1 MKDSKKHSL
10 WSRLKNT
17 NTVLIALIVTLL
29 IIIIDYINPTGKVK
43 VSLVIAIGIITTLIA
58 LWLVYTTNFYKL
70 IKLHSINTLDMLLIA
85 VSIITSSYDIYLFFM
100 NQGNTWKYKLT
111 LCVFII
117 TIISLIIRLIYVN
130 KLINNSQNTETVVD
144 LRDLYEGK
152 IKKTDR
158 LVILED
164 QAVNYDLLNRDMIVS
179 VLYDAIDTTYSSGT
193 YVIGLEGE
201 WGTGKT
207 TIANLVKY
215 RLDKNANICVVK
227 NFDFW
232 ATGSSLALLQSM
244 YDSLLRALNVDYN
257 SIRMNKLLKRT
268 SKFVINIPS
277 AGKIFNEI
285 INENIS
291 QDDVNQLHE
300 ELEELILNSNKKYVF
315 FVDDLDRASKSQVLF
330 LLKMLGTLF
339 SLPNLVFVLL
349 YDKTR
354 MKKIIEEKDEINPA
368 FEEKIINQEI
378 RVPKVSEE
386 VSNRVYKKS
395 LNEVAKI
402 YGISD
407 SELQHLEPA
416 IELIVK
422 QIESIR
428 ELKRI
433 INSVVSIAF
442 SKDNDLNKS
451 DSLLLEFIYF
461 EEPNLY
467 KLIKDNGLYFISQDF
482 TLEEQ
487 LLLGIQD
494 ETKNTNR
501 LKNFYDKELA
511 EYKKYIPLLE
521 EMFPYIK
528 SYYSHDR
535 YNLYP
540 GITTDKSKDGSRRK
554 QRRICSGYY
563 FDLYFSLT
571 RNDYLKINLQVK
583 KFVEEINMAITETEV
598 TRIYQKFVNSSEE
611 ELALKVA
618 DLRLYID
625 EINKDKT
632 IILCSL
638 LLGDVKKFSK
648 DGWLS
653 SRVQALFR
661 CKELLEN
668 STPKNV
674 AKMLRSFNRSYDL
687 VGNIDMLDG
696 YVKNIDWLHNLT
708 TKCWHEICQNI
719 LSDQA
724 DLYND
729 KNYED
734 DNAWGLYRYIKQQK
748 LPSKYISDYL
758 NSIISDKNVYR
769 ILFDA
774 MSKPIG
780 NRGFGYQLTKEYFDA
795 MDLAHVSKL
804 KSVLEKAIPGN
815 ISQKRVNDAYQKFIS
830 NDNKEAAYYSDPINP
845 NDL

>member
-1 MKDSKKHSL
+1 M
-10 WSRLKNT
+10 
-17 NTVLIALIVTLL
+17 
-29 IIIIDYINPTGKVK
+29 
-43 VSLVIAIGIITTLIA
+43 
-58 LWLVYTTNFYKL
+58 F
-70 IKLHSINTLDMLLIA
+70 
-85 VSIITSSYDIYLFFM
+85 
-100 NQGNTWKYKLT
+100 
-111 LCVFII
+111 
-117 TIISLIIRLIYVN
+117 
-130 KLINNSQNTETVVD
+130 
-144 LRDLYEGK
+144 
-152 IKKTDR
+152 
-158 LVILED
+158 
-164 QAVNYDLLNRDMIVS
+164 
-179 VLYDAIDTTYSSGT
+179 
-193 YVIGLEGE
+193 
-201 WGTGKT
+201 
-207 TIANLVKY
+207 NL
-215 RLDKNANICVVK
+215 
-227 NFDFW
+227 
-232 ATGSSLALLQSM
+232 LLQF
-244 YDSLLRALNVDYN
+244 
-257 SIRMNKLLKRT
+257 T
-268 SKFVINIPS
+268 
-277 AGKIFNEI
+277 
-285 INENIS
+285 
-291 QDDVNQLHE
+291 
-300 ELEELILNSNKKYVF
+300 SNKKYVF

-339 SLPNLVFVLL
+339 SLPNLAFVLL

-354 MKKIIEEKDEINPA
+354 MRKIIEEEDEINPA

-386 VSNRVYKKS
+386 VVNRVYRKS
-395 LNEVAKI
+395 LNEAAKV

-407 SELQHLEPA
+407 SELQDLETA
-416 IELIVK
+416 IDLIVK
-422 QIESIR
+422 QIKSIR
-428 ELKRI
+428 ELKRV

-442 SKDNDLNKS
+442 SKENDLNKS

-482 TLEEQ
+482 SLREQ
-487 LLLGIQD
+487 FLLGIQD

-521 EMFPYIK
+521 EMFPYVK
-528 SYYSHDR
+528 SYYSPNR
-535 YNLYP
+535 YNFSS
-540 GITTDKSKDGSRRK
+540 GITTDKSKDSSRRK
-554 QRRICSGYY
+554 QRRICSSHY

-611 ELALKVA
+611 ELALKIT

-625 EINKDKT
+625 GINKDKK

-638 LLGDVKKFSK
+638 LLSDVKNFSK
-648 DGWLS
+648 DGWPS

-719 LSDQA
+719 LSDQP

-774 MSKPIG
+774 ISKPMSDK
-780 NRGFGYQLTKEYFDA
+780 GFGYRLTKEYFDA
-795 MDLAHVSKL
+795 LDLAHVSKL
-804 KSVLEKAIPGN
+804 KLVLEKAVPGN
-815 ISQKRVNDAYQKFIS
+815 ISQKRVYDVYQKFIN
-830 NDNKEAAYYSDPINP
+830 NDNKEATYYSDPINP

>member
-1 MKDSKKHSL
+1 
-10 WSRLKNT
+10 
-17 NTVLIALIVTLL
+17 
-29 IIIIDYINPTGKVK
+29 
-43 VSLVIAIGIITTLIA
+43 
-58 LWLVYTTNFYKL
+58 
-70 IKLHSINTLDMLLIA
+70 
-85 VSIITSSYDIYLFFM
+85 
-100 NQGNTWKYKLT
+100 
-111 LCVFII
+111 
-117 TIISLIIRLIYVN
+117 
-130 KLINNSQNTETVVD
+130 
-144 LRDLYEGK
+144 
-152 IKKTDR
+152 
-158 LVILED
+158 
-164 QAVNYDLLNRDMIVS
+164 
-179 VLYDAIDTTYSSGT
+179 
-193 YVIGLEGE
+193 
-201 WGTGKT
+201 
-207 TIANLVKY
+207 
-215 RLDKNANICVVK
+215 
-227 NFDFW
+227 
-232 ATGSSLALLQSM
+232 
-244 YDSLLRALNVDYN
+244 
-257 SIRMNKLLKRT
+257 
-268 SKFVINIPS
+268 
-277 AGKIFNEI
+277 
-285 INENIS
+285 
-291 QDDVNQLHE
+291 
-300 ELEELILNSNKKYVF
+300 
-315 FVDDLDRASKSQVLF
+315 
-330 LLKMLGTLF
+330 MLGTLF

-354 MKKIIEEKDEINPA
+354 MKKIIEEKDEVNPA

-407 SELQHLEPA
+407 SELQDLEPA

-422 QIESIR
+422 QIGRIR

-501 LKNFYDKELA
+501 LKNFYDKELT

-521 EMFPYIK
+521 EMFPYVK

-535 YNLYP
+535 YNLYS

-571 RNDYLKINLQVK
+571 QNDYLKINLQVK

-598 TRIYQKFVNSSEE
+598 TRIYQKFVDSSKE

-687 VGNIDMLDG
+687 VGNIAMLDG

-708 TKCWHEICQNI
+708 TKCWHEICKNI

-780 NRGFGYQLTKEYFDA
+780 NRGFGYRLTKEYFDA

-804 KSVLEKAIPGN
+804 KLVLEKAIPGN

>member
-1 MKDSKKHSL
+1 MNNSKKHSF
-10 WSRLKNT
+10 WSKLKNT
-17 NTVLIALIVTLL
+17 NAVLIALIVTLL
-29 IIIIDYINPTGKVK
+29 IIIIDYINPTGRVK
-43 VSLVIAIGIITTLIA
+43 FSLVIAIGIITALIA
-58 LWLVYTTNFYKL
+58 LWLVYATNFYKL
-70 IKLHSINTLDMLLIA
+70 IKLRSINTLDMLLIA
-85 VSIITSSYDIYLFFM
+85 LSIITSIYDIYLFFM
-100 NQGNTWKYKLT
+100 NQRNTWKFRII

-117 TIISLIIRLIYVN
+117 TVISLITRLIYVN
-130 KLINNSQNTETVVD
+130 KAVNKSQNTETVLD

-152 IKKTDR
+152 IKKTDH
-158 LVILED
+158 LVVLED
-164 QAVNYDLLNRDMIVS
+164 QAVNYDLLNRDIIVS
-179 VLYDAIDTTYSSGT
+179 VLYDAIDTAYSSDA

-215 RLDKNANICVVK
+215 RLNKNKNICVVE

-232 ATGSSLALLQSM
+232 TTGSSAALLQSM
-244 YDSLLRALNVDYN
+244 YDSLLRALDIDYN

-268 SKFVINIPS
+268 SKFVINVPT
-277 AGKIFNEI
+277 AGKIFNEV

-291 QDDVNQLHE
+291 QDDVNQLYD
-300 ELEELILNSNKKYVF
+300 ELEELILNSDKKYVF

-339 SLPNLVFVLL
+339 NLPNLVFVLL

-354 MKKIIEEKDEINPA
+354 MKKIIEEENEINPA
-368 FEEKIINQEI
+368 FEEKIISQEI

-386 VSNRVYKKS
+386 VSNKVYKKI
-395 LNEVAKI
+395 LNELAKV
-402 YGISD
+402 YGIND
-407 SELQHLEPA
+407 SELQGIEPA
-416 IELIVK
+416 IELIIK
-422 QIESIR
+422 QIGSIR
-428 ELKRI
+428 KLKRT

-461 EEPNLY
+461 KEPNLY

-482 TLEEQ
+482 AISEQ
-487 LLLGIQD
+487 LLLGVQD
-494 ETKNTNR
+494 QTKNTKR
-501 LKNFYDKELA
+501 LKSFYDEKLTK
-511 EYKKYIPLLE
+511 YKKYIPLLE
-521 EMFPYIK
+521 EMFPYVK

-540 GITTDKSKDGSRRK
+540 SITADESKDGSRRK
-554 QRRICSGYY
+554 QRRICSSHY

-583 KFVEEINMAITETEV
+583 KFVEEINMAITETEII
-598 TRIYQKFVNSSEE
+598 RIYQKFVNSSEE

-638 LLGDVKKFSK
+638 LLSNIKEFSR
-648 DGWLS
+648 DGVPS

-719 LSDQA
+719 LSEQA

-734 DNAWGLYRYIKQQK
+734 DNAWGLYRYIEQQN
-748 LPSKYISDYL
+748 KYISDYL
-758 NSIISDKNVYR
+758 NTIISDKNVYR

-774 MSKPIG
+774 MIKSTG
-780 NRGFGYQLTKEYFDA
+780 DRGYGYKLAKEYFDIL
-795 MDLAHVSKL
+795 DLTHVSKL
-804 KSVLEKAIPGN
+804 KLILEKAVPGN
-815 ISQKRVNDAYQKFIS
+815 ISKQRVYDVYQKFIN
-830 NDNKEAAYYSDPINP
+830 NDNKEETYYSDPINP

>member
-152 IKKTDR
+152 IRKTDR

-179 VLYDAIDTTYSSGT
+179 VLYDAIDTAYSSGT

-232 ATGSSLALLQSM
+232 ATGSSVALLQSM
-244 YDSLLRALNVDYN
+244 YDSLLRALNVNYN

-268 SKFVINIPS
+268 SKFVINIPT
-277 AGKIFNEI
+277 AGKIFNEV

-300 ELEELILNSNKKYVF
+300 ELEELILSSNKKYVF

-339 SLPNLVFVLL
+339 SLPNLAFVLL

-354 MKKIIEEKDEINPA
+354 MRKIIEEEDEINPA

-386 VSNRVYKKS
+386 VVNRVYRKS
-395 LNEVAKI
+395 LNEAAKV

-407 SELQHLEPA
+407 SELQDLETA
-416 IELIVK
+416 IDLIVK
-422 QIESIR
+422 QIKSIR
-428 ELKRI
+428 ELKRV

-442 SKDNDLNKS
+442 SKENDLNKS

-482 TLEEQ
+482 SLREQ
-487 LLLGIQD
+487 FLLGIQD

-521 EMFPYIK
+521 EMFPYVK
-528 SYYSHDR
+528 SYYSPNR
-535 YNLYP
+535 YNFSS
-540 GITTDKSKDGSRRK
+540 GITTDKSKDSSRRK
-554 QRRICSGYY
+554 QRRICSSHY

-611 ELALKVA
+611 ELALKIT

-625 EINKDKT
+625 GINKDKK

-638 LLGDVKKFSK
+638 LLSDVKNFSK
-648 DGWLS
+648 DGWPS

-719 LSDQA
+719 LSDQP

-774 MSKPIG
+774 ISKPMSDK
-780 NRGFGYQLTKEYFDA
+780 GFGYRLTKEYFDA
-795 MDLAHVSKL
+795 LDLAHVSKL
-804 KSVLEKAIPGN
+804 KLVLEKAVPGN
-815 ISQKRVNDAYQKFIS
+815 ISQKRVYDVYQKFIN
-830 NDNKEAAYYSDPINP
+830 NDNKEAKYYSDHITP

>member
-111 LCVFII
+111 LCIFII

-152 IKKTDR
+152 IRKTDR

-179 VLYDAIDTTYSSGT
+179 VLYDAIDTAYSSGT

-232 ATGSSLALLQSM
+232 ATGSSVALLQSM
-244 YDSLLRALNVDYN
+244 YDSLLRALNVNYN

-268 SKFVINIPS
+268 SKFVINIPT
-277 AGKIFNEI
+277 AGKIFNEV

-300 ELEELILNSNKKYVF
+300 ELEELILSSNKKYVF

-339 SLPNLVFVLL
+339 SLPNLAFVLL

-354 MKKIIEEKDEINPA
+354 MRKIIEEEDEINPA

-386 VSNRVYKKS
+386 VVNRVYRKS
-395 LNEVAKI
+395 LNEAAKV

-407 SELQHLEPA
+407 SELQDLETA
-416 IELIVK
+416 IDLIVK
-422 QIESIR
+422 QIKSIR
-428 ELKRI
+428 ELKRV

-442 SKDNDLNKS
+442 SKENDLNKS

-482 TLEEQ
+482 SLREQ
-487 LLLGIQD
+487 FLLGIQD

-521 EMFPYIK
+521 EMFPYVK
-528 SYYSHDR
+528 SYYSPNR
-535 YNLYP
+535 YNFSS
-540 GITTDKSKDGSRRK
+540 GITTDKSKDSSRRK
-554 QRRICSGYY
+554 QRRICSSHY

-611 ELALKVA
+611 ELALKIT

-625 EINKDKT
+625 GINKDKK

-638 LLGDVKKFSK
+638 LLSDVKNFSK
-648 DGWLS
+648 DGWPS

-719 LSDQA
+719 LSDQP

-774 MSKPIG
+774 ISKPMSDK
-780 NRGFGYQLTKEYFDA
+780 GFGYRLTKEYFDA
-795 MDLAHVSKL
+795 LDLAHVSKL
-804 KSVLEKAIPGN
+804 KLVLEKAVPGN
-815 ISQKRVNDAYQKFIS
+815 ISQKRVYDVYQKFIN
-830 NDNKEAAYYSDPINP
+830 NDNKEATYYSDPINP

>member
-117 TIISLIIRLIYVN
+117 TIISLIIRLIYIN

-179 VLYDAIDTTYSSGT
+179 VLYDAIDTAYSSGT

-244 YDSLLRALNVDYN
+244 YDSLLRALNVNYN

-268 SKFVINIPS
+268 SKFVINIPT
-277 AGKIFNEI
+277 AGKIFNEV

-354 MKKIIEEKDEINPA
+354 MKKIIEEKDEVNPA

-407 SELQHLEPA
+407 SELQDLEPA

-422 QIESIR
+422 QIGRIR

-451 DSLLLEFIYF
+451 DSLLLEFM
-461 EEPNLY
+461 
-467 KLIKDNGLYFISQDF
+467 
-482 TLEEQ
+482 
-487 LLLGIQD
+487 
-494 ETKNTNR
+494 R
-501 LKNFYDKELA
+501 L
-511 EYKKYIPLLE
+511 
-521 EMFPYIK
+521 
-528 SYYSHDR
+528 
-535 YNLYP
+535 
-540 GITTDKSKDGSRRK
+540 
-554 QRRICSGYY
+554 
-563 FDLYFSLT
+563 
-571 RNDYLKINLQVK
+571 
-583 KFVEEINMAITETEV
+583 
-598 TRIYQKFVNSSEE
+598 
-611 ELALKVA
+611 
-618 DLRLYID
+618 
-625 EINKDKT
+625 
-632 IILCSL
+632 
-638 LLGDVKKFSK
+638 
-648 DGWLS
+648 
-653 SRVQALFR
+653 
-661 CKELLEN
+661 
-668 STPKNV
+668 
-674 AKMLRSFNRSYDL
+674 
-687 VGNIDMLDG
+687 
-696 YVKNIDWLHNLT
+696 
-708 TKCWHEICQNI
+708 
-719 LSDQA
+719 
-724 DLYND
+724 
-729 KNYED
+729 
-734 DNAWGLYRYIKQQK
+734 
-748 LPSKYISDYL
+748 
-758 NSIISDKNVYR
+758 
-769 ILFDA
+769 
-774 MSKPIG
+774 
-780 NRGFGYQLTKEYFDA
+780 
-795 MDLAHVSKL
+795 
-804 KSVLEKAIPGN
+804 
-815 ISQKRVNDAYQKFIS
+815 
-830 NDNKEAAYYSDPINP
+830 
-845 NDL
+845 

>member
-179 VLYDAIDTTYSSGT
+179 VLYDAIDTAYSSGT

-268 SKFVINIPS
+268 SKFVINIPT

-611 ELALKVA
+611 ELALKVT